1 MSVKTAVFVSGGGT
15 NLQALIDARDA
26 GALKSAALSLV
37 VSSKPGV
44 YALERAAAAGI
55 PAETVS
61 RRACASQADFE
72 AALAALLWLRADG
85 VLPCEIELLDLGM
98 DAETLSVAEA
108 FERSGSVKLIREGN

>member
-1 MSVKTAVFVSGGGT
+1 MLWTVLGAAAFASLVLLLVWRLKGLLLTPVRVGENMNISVRVEVSG
-15 NLQALIDARDA
+15 
-26 GALKSAALSLV
+26 AADTL
-37 VSSKPGV
+37 
-44 YALERAAAAGI
+44 
-55 PAETVS
+55 
-61 RRACASQADFE
+61 E

>member
-1 MSVKTAVFVSGGGT
+1 MNISVRVEVSG
-15 NLQALIDARDA
+15 
-26 GALKSAALSLV
+26 AADTL
-37 VSSKPGV
+37 
-44 YALERAAAAGI
+44 
-55 PAETVS
+55 
-61 RRACASQADFE
+61 E

>member
-1 MSVKTAVFVSGGGT
+1 MLWTVLGAAAFASLVLLLVWRLKGLLLSPVRVGENMNISVRVEVSG
-15 NLQALIDARDA
+15 
-26 GALKSAALSLV
+26 AADTL
-37 VSSKPGV
+37 
-44 YALERAAAAGI
+44 
-55 PAETVS
+55 
-61 RRACASQADFE
+61 E

>member
-1 MSVKTAVFVSGGGT
+1 MLWTVLGAAVFASLVLLLVWRLKGLLLTPVRVGENMNISVRVEVSG
-15 NLQALIDARDA
+15 
-26 GALKSAALSLV
+26 AADTL
-37 VSSKPGV
+37 
-44 YALERAAAAGI
+44 
-55 PAETVS
+55 
-61 RRACASQADFE
+61 E

>member
-1 MSVKTAVFVSGGGT
+1 MLWSVLGAAVFASLVLLLVWRLKGLLLTPVRVGENMNISVRVEVSG
-15 NLQALIDARDA
+15 
-26 GALKSAALSLV
+26 AADTL
-37 VSSKPGV
+37 
-44 YALERAAAAGI
+44 
-55 PAETVS
+55 
-61 RRACASQADFE
+61 E

>member
-1 MSVKTAVFVSGGGT
+1 MLWTVLGAAVFASLVLLLVWRLKGLLLTPVRVGENMNISVRVEVSG
-15 NLQALIDARDA
+15 
-26 GALKSAALSLV
+26 
-37 VSSKPGV
+37 
-44 YALERAAAAGI
+44 E
-55 PAETVS
+55 
-61 RRACASQADFE
+61 ADTLE